1 MHIELTQ
8 KDLMLKQQLQ
18 DHSKISKSN
27 PIGRYMM
34 GQGKSDTY
42 SSDDDDDSDYYDENG
57 HIAERRPYMT
67 GDRRD

>member
-42 SSDDDDDSDYYDENG
+42 SSDDDDSDYYDENG
-57 HIAERRPYMT
+57 HI
-67 GDRRD
+67 